1 MLRILRYCQ
10 NNYKN
15 MEKPCLSSAI
25 SYQIIPLLSKSIFSK
40 VSFMNLHLKMY
51 YVWLLVGNTV
61 VVYMS
66 GVLNSKLKF
75 QHDFFFFF
83 FGLRDQSQYRWLEVM
98 QIHATPSLKH
108 KNVLIS
114 NFLCKHCYRDRMMSL
129 REQQQKTTSFYAVVK
144 IKYNSTHA

>member
-1 MLRILRYCQ
+1 
-10 NNYKN
+10 
-15 MEKPCLSSAI
+15 
-25 SYQIIPLLSKSIFSK
+25 
-40 VSFMNLHLKMY
+40 MNLHLKMY
-51 YVWLLVGNTV
+51 YVWLLVGNT
-61 VVYMS
+61 
-66 GVLNSKLKF
+66 GRLHEWRIKLKTEISAR
-75 QHDFFFFF
+75 FFFFF

-98 QIHATPSLKH
+98 QIHATPSLKD

>member
-1 MLRILRYCQ
+1 
-10 NNYKN
+10 
-15 MEKPCLSSAI
+15 
-25 SYQIIPLLSKSIFSK
+25 
-40 VSFMNLHLKMY
+40 MNLHLKMY